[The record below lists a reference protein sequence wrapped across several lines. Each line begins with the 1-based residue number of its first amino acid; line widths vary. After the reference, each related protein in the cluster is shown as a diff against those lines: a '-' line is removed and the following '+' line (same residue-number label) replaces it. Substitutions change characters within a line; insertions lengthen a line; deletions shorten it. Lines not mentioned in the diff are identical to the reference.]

1 MMFES
6 TPQPP
11 AAPIS
16 TSSEPNAP
24 FKPKLTS
31 KHERQGGDGGGS
43 GGGEGS
49 AVTRD
54 MGFSVMPTSRTSAM
68 RALQPRIIAHTVRT
82 QILKYMLRL
91 AR

>member
-1 MMFES
+1 MS
-6 TPQPP
+6 LK
-11 AAPIS
+11 ASDA
-16 TSSEPNAP
+16 
-24 FKPKLTS
+24 
-31 KHERQGGDGGGS
+31 GGGGEG

-54 MGFSVMPTSRTSAM
+54 IGFSVMPTRRTSAM
-68 RALQPRIIAHTVRT
+68 RALQPHIIAHTVRT